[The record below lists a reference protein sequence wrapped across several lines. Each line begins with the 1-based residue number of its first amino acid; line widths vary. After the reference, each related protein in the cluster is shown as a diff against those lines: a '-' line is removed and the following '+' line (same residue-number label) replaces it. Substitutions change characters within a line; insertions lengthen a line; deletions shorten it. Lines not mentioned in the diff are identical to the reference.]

1 MSVKR
6 FKFVSPGVFVNEID
20 NSQLPTE
27 SGRVGPVIIGRT
39 ERGPAMRPVTVK
51 SQSELI
57 EMFGNPIPGGQS
69 GDVWREGN
77 YQSPTYASYAAM
89 AYLRNNG
96 PVTMVRLLGNE
107 HENRDSTNGKAGWA
121 AGAQAYGL
129 FIWNDAAEDTAVTGT
144 LAAIWYFD
152 AGVVA
157 LSGTAESDG
166 SALREG
172 TNVAID
178 SVGANLEFKAALYET
193 ADASG
198 DPALINFNFTKT
210 SDRFIRKVFNTNPAL
225 QGAVG
230 TSPITE
236 ALQSKYF
243 LGQTFEDHINEH
255 VDTDAAAGE
264 VRGMICKLAD
274 AGSNVGGNFQDH
286 GGAAAGTSGWVL
298 SQQLGTDTGSY
309 DPKTTGGCKK
319 LFRVNAQDCG
329 EWESSN
335 LKISIEDI
343 RYSHDEDANPY
354 GTFTVAVRKL
364 QDNDGAPKF
373 LERFTMCNLN
383 PQSPNYV
390 KRKVGDQTL
399 EWVEDEKR
407 YKVVGDYPNNSKFV
421 RIEVNSELDAAVLDP
436 ELLPFG
442 FQGPPQL
449 IDIEVT
455 RGDAVLTKTDIDVL
469 TDNAMISDAEL
480 KNIDGTDFRLFNTAL
495 SLVFPKI
502 RVRES
507 TGDKGDNLPN
517 RKAAYWGINT
527 NLSGSNLTNRG
538 WSDLVYPL
546 PAGLGKDGA
555 TSDHTQMSWAVT
567 LDDISQSV
575 DGDMYWAADNRKTGD
590 SISING
596 KQTGASSTDADGNY
610 KDTLDE
616 GADKFTMPLWG
627 GFDGVDITTLDPF
640 APDLQLTDTATER
653 TSYEYYS
660 IKKGI
665 DMCADSEV
673 VECNVITVPGCT
685 NAGINQHLVAVAE
698 NRADCLAILD
708 LPGGYLPRANRTADE
723 TSFSD
728 YGGSVTSTLTK
739 LKDLGV
745 NSSYACCYY
754 PWVQVRDT
762 TQDAVVWVPPSVV
775 ALGTM
780 GSSEAQSELW
790 FAPAGFTRGG
800 LTEGSAGLPV
810 LGVRD
815 RLTSKQRDDLYLQN
829 VNPIATFPA
838 EGIVIFGQKTMQQ
851 TRSALDRINV
861 RRLMIFV
868 KKEISRMAATTLFD
882 QNVKSTWNR
891 FLGRVN
897 PFLRSVQSR
906 LGLVD
911 FKVILD
917 ETTTTPELID
927 RNIMYAK
934 ILLKPA
940 RAIEFIAVD
949 FVITDS
955 GASFE
960 D

>member
-20 NSQLPTE
+20 NSQLPAEGT
-27 SGRVGPVIIGRT
+27 RIGPVVIGRT

-51 SQSELI
+51 SQSELV
-57 EMFGNPIPGGQS
+57 EMFGNAIPGGQS

-96 PVTMVRLLGNE
+96 PVTMVRLLGHE
-107 HENRDSTNGKAGWA
+107 HENRDATNGKAGWKA
-121 AGAQAYGL
+121 DSQAYGL
-129 FIWNDAAEDTAVTGT
+129 FLWNDAGQDVSVTGT

-152 AGVVA
+152 QGVVA
-157 LSGTAESDG
+157 LSGAADSHSGTDQ
-166 SALREG
+166 EG

-178 SVGANLEFKAALYET
+178 SVGADLEFKAALYET
-193 ADASG
+193 DGATGS
-198 DPALINFNFTKT
+198 PALINFNFTKT

-225 QGAVG
+225 MGAP
-230 TSPITE
+230 TSSPISDD
-236 ALQSKYF
+236 LRSRYF
-243 LGQTFEDHINEH
+243 LGQTFEDHIKDY

-264 VRGMICKLAD
+264 VRGMICELSDTGQKE
-274 AGSNVGGNFQDH
+274 GGNFEDH

-309 DPKTTGGCKK
+309 DPKTASGCKK
-319 LFRVNAQDCG
+319 LFRINAQDCG

-343 RYSHDEDANPY
+343 RYSHDDTANPY
-354 GTFTVAVRKL
+354 GSFTVAVRKA
-364 QDNDGAPKF
+364 QDSDGAPKYV
-373 LERFTMCNLN
+373 ERFSMCNLN

-399 EWVEDEKR
+399 LWVEDEKR
-407 YKVVGDYPNNSKFV
+407 YKVVGDYPNNSRFV
-421 RIEVNSELDAAVLDP
+421 RVEVNSELDNATLDP

-442 FQGPPQL
+442 FQGPRQL
-449 IDIEVT
+449 IDIVAT
-455 RGDAVLTKTDIDVL
+455 QGDESIAKSDINAL
-469 TDNAMISDAEL
+469 TDNAMISDSAL
-480 KNIDGTDFRLFNTAL
+480 KGIDGVNFRFWNKQLK
-495 SLVFPKI
+495 LVFPKI
-502 RVRES
+502 RVRQS
-507 TGDKGDNLPN
+507 TGDSGDNLPN
-517 RKAAYWGINT
+517 RKAAYWGIST
-527 NLSGSNLTNRG
+527 NESGSNTTNRG

-555 TSDHTQMSWAVT
+555 TDNWTQMSWAVT

-575 DGDMYWAADNRKTGD
+575 DGDMYWKEDNRKTGD
-590 SISING
+590 SVSING
-596 KQTGASSTDADGNY
+596 KQAGASSTAGDGNY

-616 GADKFTMPLWG
+616 GVDKFTMPLHG
-627 GFDGVDITTLDPF
+627 GFDGMDVTTLDPF
-640 APDLQLTDTATER
+640 APDLQIGTDATER

-660 IKKGI
+660 IKKAI
-665 DMCADSEV
+665 DMCADPEV
-673 VECNVITVPGCT
+673 VECNVMTVPGCT
-685 NAGINQHLVAVAE
+685 NNGINQHLISVAE

-708 LPGGYLPRANRTADE
+708 VPGGYKPRANRTASE
-723 TSFSD
+723 TTFAA
-728 YGGSVTSTLTK
+728 YGGTVTDTLAK
-739 LKDLGV
+739 LKDLGA
-745 NSSYACCYY
+745 NSSYACTYY

-762 TQDAVVWVPPSVV
+762 TQDAVIWVPPSVV

-897 PFLRSVQSR
+897 PFLRSVQAR